1 MCIDKTLFDHTK
13 NKIVG
18 SQRIRQGIGT
28 LSEKTV
34 HAVMKNYDAPDTDM
48 HEIPIENFVAD
59 IFTGQ
64 EIIEIQTRAFYKMR
78 RKLDAFLPLYP
89 VTIVY
94 PIPHIKWLSWIDEKT
109 GETSPKRKSPK
120 TGNPYMAFI
129 ELYKIRPYLSNPNLH
144 LKLALLDMEE
154 YRLLNGWSRDK
165 KKGSERYD
173 RIPVK
178 FAEEVCIDRR
188 EDYMQFVPYDL
199 PEQFTAKDFAKHA
212 KIQLRLAQTV
222 LLILT
227 DLEIVVRVGKQGKSY
242 LYEVNE

>member
-1 MCIDKTLFDHTK
+1 
-13 NKIVG
+13 
-18 SQRIRQGIGT
+18 
-28 LSEKTV
+28 
-34 HAVMKNYDAPDTDM
+34 
-48 HEIPIENFVAD
+48 
-59 IFTGQ
+59 
-64 EIIEIQTRAFYKMR
+64 
-78 RKLDAFLPLYP
+78 
-89 VTIVY
+89 
-94 PIPHIKWLSWIDEKT
+94 
-109 GETSPKRKSPK
+109 
-120 TGNPYMAFI
+120 MAFI
-129 ELYKIRPYLSNPNLH
+129 ELYKIRSYLSNPNLH
-144 LKLALLDMEE
+144 LKVVLIDMEE

-199 PEQFTAKDFAKHA
+199 PETLTTKDFAKHA

-227 DLEIVVRVGKQGKSY
+227 DLEIVVRVGKQGHSY